1 MDIRMPKG
9 AEKIINILNDAGY
22 EAYIVGGCVR
32 DAVLG
37 EEPSDWDITT
47 SAKPMEVK
55 ALFHRT
61 FDTGI
66 EHGTVTVR
74 MYHESYEVTT
84 YRLDGVYLDH
94 RRPEGVTFTASL
106 EEDLKRRDF
115 TINAMAYHPEKGLVD
130 LFGGMED
137 LEAGIIRCVGDPKQR
152 FDEDALRMLRA
163 VRFAAKLSTEEKRF
177 EIHEDTKQAILAQAR
192 FLQDISAERIREEL
206 TKLICSDHPERL
218 EDAYKLGITAQVL
231 PEFDRM
237 METGQN
243 NIHHIYDVGHHTI
256 AVMQAVDPTPVL
268 RYAALLH
275 DSAKP
280 DCKTTDEREVDG
292 KKISQDHFKG
302 HPQLGKEKARLVLRR
317 LKMDNATRER
327 VERLVEWHDYG
338 LKGDIQ
344 TKRALRRGLHKMGP
358 DLFDDYMQLRRAD
371 IAGQSS
377 RGREKSLEIC
387 AHMETMYREIMEEGE
402 ALNIAD
408 LKIGG
413 KDLMDI
419 GIPAGPK
426 LGETLKE
433 LLDRV
438 LEDPTKNERETLLE
452 LAKKSA
458 GMG

>member
-1 MDIRMPKG
+1 MELNQE
-9 AEKIINILNDAGY
+9 ALSIIETLESAGF
-22 EAYIVGGCVR
+22 EAYAVGGCVR
-32 DAVLG
+32 DSLLG
-37 EEPSDWDITT
+37 LVPKDIDITT
-47 SAKPMEVK
+47 SARPEQVK
-55 ALFHRT
+55 ALFPRT

-66 EHGTVTVR
+66 EHGTVTVLMR
-74 MYHESYEVTT
+74 NGGYEVTT
-84 YRLDGVYLDH
+84 FRTDGKYTDH
-94 RRPEGVTFTASL
+94 RRPDHVEYALSL
-106 EEDLKRRDF
+106 EDDLSRRDF

-218 EDAYKLGITAQVL
+218 EDAYELGVTAQVL

-280 DCKTTDEREVDG
+280 DCKTTDEREIDG
-292 KKISQDHFKG
+292 KMVSQDHFKG
-302 HPQLGKEKARLVLRR
+302 HPQLGKEKAGIVLRR

-371 IAGQSS
+371 IAGQSA

-387 AHMETMYREIMEEGE
+387 ANMEAMYREIMEEGE
-402 ALNIAD
+402 ALSIAD
-408 LKIGG
+408 LKVGG

-433 LLDRV
+433 LLDQV
-438 LEDPTKNERETLLE
+438 LEDPAKNDRETLLE
-452 LAKKSA
+452 FAKKSA
-458 GMG
+458 GLD